1 MESEGNTTIQT
12 LGYADAS
19 SSTTPGYYPN
29 IFDGTPEDTVAYGM
43 VHITCQADA
52 SGTIKAMHSIDNS
65 VWDFID
71 TIPYPGSDSCIGNA
85 INIRRDLKA
94 KWYKT
99 QFIHEDSDV
108 SSECNLRLT
117 TVFHP
122 ATTPA
127 EKHDVRLTQT
137 VEVCLNKSV
146 IDVCMVNTVMTVSGR
161 VGIDGLDLSG
171 GFLYISNDPL
181 NVNIVG
187 QDLSYLTISGISV
200 TIPSISISLADV
212 TITNDPLNVNITQQD
227 LSFVTIS
234 GQVTSPELLARLD
247 DICVNTSTIP
257 EILVKLGDICVNTG
271 TMPDI
276 IVKLGD
282 ICVNTGAIPD
292 IIVKLGDICI
302 NTGAIP
308 DIIVKLGDICVN
320 TGSLSEILLTLGD
333 ICNNTNSLVTLNDPI
348 PQVWESDE
356 IGDTVT
362 AVASQLT
369 VYTIH
374 CMNFAPDYRFIKLYD
389 LSGTVTITD
398 RPKMTLPVVA
408 DVPYNMQFPN
418 GLLFNNSLQVRATRC
433 LRYDDANLAE
443 QGDVH
448 MIVTYSA

>member
-29 IFDGTPEDTVAYGM
+29 IFDGTPEDTVAFGM

-65 VWDFID
+65 LWDFID
-71 TIPYPGSDSCIGNA
+71 TIPYPGSDASIGDA
-85 INIRRDLKA
+85 INIRKDLKA

-99 QFIHEDSDV
+99 QFIHADTDV
-108 SSECNLRLT
+108 CSECNLRLT

-137 VEVCLNKSV
+137 VEVCLNKPV
-146 IDVCMVNTVMTVSGR
+146 IDVCLVNTILTVSGS
-161 VGIDGLDLSG
+161 VVIDGFDLSG
-171 GFLYISNDPL
+171 GELYIANNPL
-181 NVNIVG
+181 NVNIVS
-187 QDLSYLTISGISV
+187 QDLSFITISGITV
-200 TIPSISISLADV
+200 TIPSISVSLADV

-247 DICVNTSTIP
+247 DICVNTSTLP
-257 EILVKLGDICVNTG
+257 EVIVKLGDICVNTG
-271 TMPDI
+271 PLPEVLVKLGDI
-276 IVKLGD
+276 CINTGSLPEVVVKLGD

-292 IIVKLGDICI
+292 IIVKLGDIC
-302 NTGAIP
+302 
-308 DIIVKLGDICVN
+308 VN
-320 TGSLSEILLTLGD
+320 TGLISEMLVTLGD
-333 ICNNTNSLVTLNDPI
+333 ICNNTNSLLTLNPI

-356 IGDTVT
+356 IADTIT
-362 AVASQLT
+362 AVSSQLT

-374 CMNFAPDYRFIKLYD
+374 CKNFAPDYRFVKLYD
-389 LSGTVTITD
+389 LCGAVTITD

-418 GLLFNNSLQVRATRC
+418 GLLFNNSLKVKATRC
-433 LRYDDANLAE
+433 LRYDDTNLAE
-443 QGDVH
+443 EGDIH